1 MCTKE
6 AEGQRE
12 ENLGKA
18 MQLVLERYNTAPTLY
33 AVKHWDKQSYRKGL
47 RYAVEALRRYGCI
60 KDYDLERGTY
70 TI

>member
-6 AEGQRE
+6 AERQRK
-12 ENLGKA
+12 ENLSKA
-18 MQLVLERYNTAPTLY
+18 IRLMFERYNTAPALHM
-33 AVKHWDKQSYRKGL
+33 VKRWDRQSYRKGI

-70 TI
+70 II